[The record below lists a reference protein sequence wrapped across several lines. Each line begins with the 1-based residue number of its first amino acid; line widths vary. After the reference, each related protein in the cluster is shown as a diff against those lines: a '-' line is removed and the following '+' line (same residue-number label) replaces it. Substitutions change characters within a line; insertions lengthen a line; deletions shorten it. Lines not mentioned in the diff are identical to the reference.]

1 MRHLRFWVD
10 GSGYPSR
17 TSGKALIVRK
27 FIAAAVLVLIGTWGA
42 SPAFAVSFGFEGS
55 QGYSLGPLS
64 PSGGPTQAGWSGGA
78 VAGFTNNHPG
88 DEQVINTEAYSGT
101 NSWHYARGYGSSG
114 MGTPFSPITALE
126 AGPGTQLDFSIA
138 FKAASATGDGSEQ
151 NIYVGTTAGTDR
163 TGFNIYL
170 TNDSAGTGLSLHTF
184 ADPTFAQT
192 VFATNLSQTD
202 WHVLTVSAVFDVD
215 PNNSVFQY
223 SLNGALL
230 FVGNSWPNPWRVA
243 NGFTPSYGNSIK
255 FADGGGDNPAHEGF
269 YYDAMSYDVSAIP
282 EPGTAILF
290 AVGIAGLALRRRR

>member
-1 MRHLRFWVD
+1 M
-10 GSGYPSR
+10 
-17 TSGKALIVRK
+17 RK

-42 SPAFAVSFGFEGS
+42 SPAFAVSFGFEAS

-64 PSGGPTQAGWSGGA
+64 PLGGPTQAGWSGGA
-78 VAGFTNNHPG
+78 QAGFTKN
-88 DEQVINTEAYSGT
+88 
-101 NSWHYARGYGSSG
+101 
-114 MGTPFSPITALE
+114 
-126 AGPGTQLDFSIA
+126 
-138 FKAASATGDGSEQ
+138 
-151 NIYVGTTAGTDR
+151 DR

-170 TNDSAGTGLSLHTF
+170 TNDSAGDGLSLHTF

-230 FVGNSWPNPWRVA
+230 FVGNSWPNPWRVD

-282 EPGTAILF
+282 EPTTALLLTL
-290 AVGIAGLALRRRR
+290 GLAGLGMRRRH

>member
-1 MRHLRFWVD
+1 M
-10 GSGYPSR
+10 
-17 TSGKALIVRK
+17 RK

-42 SPAFAVSFGFEGS
+42 SPAFAVSFGFEAS

-64 PSGGPTQAGWSGGA
+64 PLGGPTQAGWSGGA
-78 VAGFTNNHPG
+78 QAGFTNNDPT

-114 MGTPFSPITALE
+114 QGTPFSPITALE

-138 FKAASATGDGSEQ
+138 FKAASAAGDGSEQ
-151 NIYVGTTAGTDR
+151 NMYVGTTAGNDR

-170 TNDSAGTGLSLHTF
+170 TNDSAGDGLSLHTF

-230 FVGNSWPNPWRVA
+230 FVGNSWPNPWRVD

-282 EPGTAILF
+282 EPTTALLLTL
-290 AVGIAGLALRRRR
+290 GLAGLGMRRRH